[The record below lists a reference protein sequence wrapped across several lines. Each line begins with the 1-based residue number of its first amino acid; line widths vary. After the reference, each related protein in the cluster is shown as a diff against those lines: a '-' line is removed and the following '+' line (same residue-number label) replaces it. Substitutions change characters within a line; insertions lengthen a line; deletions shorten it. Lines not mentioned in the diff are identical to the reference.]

1 MVASLLEHETV
12 ETEEVARDHERQAV
26 PAVSAAKSVRRH
38 ADRRQDDRACGPGAR
53 NAKRLPPNI
62 SPEPA

>member
-12 ETEEVARDHERQAV
+12 DTEEVAAILSGTPYPAARSAEAPPSLPIAAAV
-26 PAVSAAKSVRRH
+26 PTEPEVREMPR
-38 ADRRQDDRACGPGAR
+38 
-53 NAKRLPPNI
+53 RLPPNI